1 MFFICLAPQYK
12 IVISRDVAASR
23 RWALI
28 YAFWQWLG
36 RAPAGV
42 GPLEVRFAHPVRL
55 SPATHSQGHGRPC
68 LQRSHPRRG
77 FCCHVAEAWNEDGME
92 ECGGD
97 GVKGKRR

>member
-1 MFFICLAPQYK
+1 MSYK
-12 IVISRDVAASR
+12 TGRGNVTKKGLRFHATVKMVSDYQLVTKYPVAASR
-23 RWALI
+23 RWAMI

-68 LQRSHPRRG
+68 LQRSHHRRG
-77 FCCHVAEAWNEDGME
+77 FCLHMDY
-92 ECGGD
+92 
-97 GVKGKRR
+97 R